1 MKRLHYE
8 LKNTLIRLHE
18 ELLEAIPALRPIAV
32 ASPRAIL
39 GDDLRR
45 EAVMVPVEGDAD
57 NVWLTVPDD
66 ADEAAIERVVAAHK
80 PS

>member
-8 LKNTLIRLHE
+8 IKNTLTRLHE
-18 ELLEAIPALRPIAV
+18 ELLEAIPALRPIAG
-32 ASPRAIL
+32 ASPGAIL

-45 EAVMVPVEGDAD
+45 EAVMVPVEGNEE

-66 ADEAAIERVVAAHK
+66 ADEAAIARVIAAHK